1 MQSLYAAL
9 GDDPGSTGSG
19 NGTSS
24 TSADGSA
31 GTSGLANAQKNP
43 AQGASTTSQ
52 TAQWGVANMFV
63 PIKRKPI
70 QAFKPRANVT
80 TTKKLAGPSSV
91 FAEAV
96 VTTGTTAGT
105 TAGSTSSTTTSTTA
119 HTPIAFTRSVSEVQS
134 GPTPTSQ
141 STPKQIHFRKADS
154 SSSIP
159 PSSAPG
165 GLGDYDPANPCQFW
179 ACRKEMKRIKRETR
193 ERLLERAMNDL
204 KKNANRLGS
213 TETLAAS
220 NFNPPTPAASK
231 PLNPKPELTPHRN
244 TAIKDDVSGEEAYL
258 RRLRMSEPQSAP
270 KKPIIET
277 RPTPAQPLL
286 NPHYPAYPSANALA
300 GEAVA
305 HVVVLTN
312 LVGRSEVD
320 DDLRIETTEECA
332 KFGKIVDCVVFEV
345 PGQHVPDDEAVRVFV
360 EFESLD
366 AALKAQ
372 KDMNGR
378 FFGGRKVTAGFWPM
392 DKWRLRSLMD

>member
-80 TTKKLAGPSSV
+80 TTKN
-91 FAEAV
+91 
-96 VTTGTTAGT
+96 
-105 TAGSTSSTTTSTTA
+105 
-119 HTPIAFTRSVSEVQS
+119 EVQS